1 MTYHDGNS
9 INKVIKKIKK
19 SFKKSKS
26 FDDLHKI
33 NIAYVLKGFPTL
45 SQTFVLNELKWLV
58 KNNYNVTVFC
68 YIDPMEPIE
77 LDFDLEVVRFD
88 KKDNPM
94 ENLENLLKEYKIDL
108 IHTHFVYPPCTEY
121 TLDVA
126 EKLEIPFTVF
136 AHAVDIFK
144 KDVDKIN
151 RVKEIGNSKYC
162 KAIFTL
168 SQYHK
173 NYLLKRG
180 VPEGKIVITKQATDY
195 KINELKP
202 RTGRIRKI
210 ISISRFVD
218 KKGIDIFIDAAKI
231 LEDEDFEF
239 EIYGSGALEKDL
251 QNQIDELNLKNIEIK
266 GRLDGPKEVEKVFNK
281 SDVLVSP
288 CRISEN
294 GDRDG
299 IPTVIFESMAY
310 GVTVLTTNV
319 SAIPEVI
326 NDGKNG
332 FIVPPDNPEAL
343 ADKIRYISNL
353 NNEEIFK
360 INKQAQKDVINTS
373 SVEKTMNTLLKTW
386 KEK

>member
-1 MTYHDGNS
+1 
-9 INKVIKKIKK
+9 
-19 SFKKSKS
+19 
-26 FDDLHKI
+26 
-33 NIAYVLKGFPTL
+33 
-45 SQTFVLNELKWLV
+45 
-58 KNNYNVTVFC
+58 
-68 YIDPMEPIE
+68 MEPIE

-88 KKDNPM
+88 KKDNSM
-94 ENLENLLKEYKIDL
+94 ENLENLLKEYEIDL

-151 RVKEIGNSKYC
+151 RVQEIGNSKYC

-173 NYLLKRG
+173 DYLLKRG
-180 VPEGKIVITKQATDY
+180 VPEDKIVITKQATDY

-202 RTGRIRKI
+202 RKDKIRKI
-210 ISISRFVD
+210 ISISRFVE
-218 KKGIDIFIDAAKI
+218 KKGIDTFIDAAKI

-239 EIYGSGALEKDL
+239 SIYGSGALGKDL
-251 QNQIDELNLKNIEIK
+251 QNQIDELNLKNIKIK

-288 CRISEN
+288 CRIAKN

-332 FIVPPDNPEAL
+332 FIVPPDNPQAL
-343 ADKIRYISNL
+343 AEKIKYISNL

-386 KEK
+386 KE